1 VERTTEQ
8 GTLRGGPETIRRS
21 LLRSKPGHLVLNVRH
36 PYVQSLLD
44 LAAKDSLLAAYLFC
58 RVFFLDD
65 GLKPGIENRLM
76 RSFMDS
82 LEAKA
87 PVRGATP

>member
-1 VERTTEQ
+1 
-8 GTLRGGPETIRRS
+8 
-21 LLRSKPGHLVLNVRH
+21 VLNVRH